1 MKLKKEES
9 TPKHLYDFFIN
20 KKVKVYLN
28 DPNTIELIG
37 KLNSERQFELLLE
50 CKVKDKEGVI
60 TNKMRL
66 ILKQSILYMKEI

>member
-28 DPNTIELIG
+28 DPNTTELIG
-37 KLNSERQFELLLE
+37 VLNTERQFELLLE

>member
-9 TPKHLYDFFIN
+9 TPKHLYNFFIN

-37 KLNSERQFELLLE
+37 KLNIER
-50 CKVKDKEGVI
+50 
-60 TNKMRL
+60 
-66 ILKQSILYMKEI
+66 

>member
-1 MKLKKEES
+1 MKKEES

-28 DPNTIELIG
+28 DPNTTELIG
-37 KLNSERQFELLLE
+37 VLNTERQFELLLE